1 MKLHEWKTRIQSGEH
16 LLGTMVTTFA
26 SADLPK
32 ILKACGFDFFII
44 DCEHGSFTTREVA
57 DMICVARAIDLPGM
71 VRIPELRREH
81 VLHCMELGAA
91 GLLLPNTETAEQ
103 ARQLV
108 DYAKY
113 APMGHRGVSLSR
125 PHTDFLK
132 QDSAAYMQSAN
143 RDTVLLCQIES
154 QLGVSNIDAIMAVD
168 GIDGAMIGP
177 NDMSQDFGILGQY
190 AHPAMQAAFRQV
202 IAAAARH
209 GKVSGAHFGA
219 ASAIYKAVIALPVA
233 LQDAFIVKQS
243 DLLLYKI
250 AVFKHI
256 CICPVRSVYILGRA
270 VCMVTGEALSAYKAG
285 NIGAVELRNKS
296 F

>member
-1 MKLHEWKTRIQSGEH
+1 
-16 LLGTMVTTFA
+16 
-26 SADLPK
+26 
-32 ILKACGFDFFII
+32 
-44 DCEHGSFTTREVA
+44 
-57 DMICVARAIDLPGM
+57 M

-132 QDSAAYMQSAN
+132 QDSAAYMHSAN

-202 IAAAARH
+202 IDARCAARQGFRRTFRCSSTAAA
-209 GKVSGAHFGA
+209 
-219 ASAIYKAVIALPVA
+219 VA
-233 LQDAFIVKQS
+233 EPGHDAQYVQQ
-243 DLLLYKI
+243 
-250 AVFKHI
+250 
-256 CICPVRSVYILGRA
+256 
-270 VCMVTGEALSAYKAG
+270 
-285 NIGAVELRNKS
+285 
-296 F
+296 

>member
-57 DMICVARAIDLPGM
+57 DMICVARAIELPGM

-81 VLHCMELGAA
+81 VLHYMELGAA

-177 NDMSQDFGILGQY
+177 NDMSQDFGILPVRPSHHAGCL
-190 AHPAMQAAFRQV
+190 PAGHRRRCAARQGFRRTFRCNST
-202 IAAAARH
+202 AAA
-209 GKVSGAHFGA
+209 
-219 ASAIYKAVIALPVA
+219 VA
-233 LQDAFIVKQS
+233 EPGHDAQYVQQ
-243 DLLLYKI
+243 
-250 AVFKHI
+250 
-256 CICPVRSVYILGRA
+256 
-270 VCMVTGEALSAYKAG
+270 
-285 NIGAVELRNKS
+285 
-296 F
+296 

>member
-57 DMICVARAIDLPGM
+57 DISALHGRSSCPAWCVSRSCGASTCSIAWSLARRDCCC
-71 VRIPELRREH
+71 RTQKRRSRR
-81 VLHCMELGAA
+81 VSSSIM
-91 GLLLPNTETAEQ
+91 PNTRPWGT
-103 ARQLV
+103 V
-108 DYAKY
+108 VF
-113 APMGHRGVSLSR
+113 PSPG

-132 QDSAAYMQSAN
+132 QDSAAYMHSAN

-202 IAAAARH
+202 IDARCAARQGFRRTFRCSSTAAA
-209 GKVSGAHFGA
+209 
-219 ASAIYKAVIALPVA
+219 VA
-233 LQDAFIVKQS
+233 EPGHDAQYVQQ
-243 DLLLYKI
+243 
-250 AVFKHI
+250 
-256 CICPVRSVYILGRA
+256 
-270 VCMVTGEALSAYKAG
+270 
-285 NIGAVELRNKS
+285 
-296 F
+296 

>member
-57 DMICVARAIDLPGM
+57 DMICVARAIELPGM

-108 DYAKY
+108 DAISES
-113 APMGHRGVSLSR
+113 VSPWRIVTFLLR
-125 PHTDFLK
+125 PRRDFLRE
-132 QDSAAYMQSAN
+132 ALLCLPLLLEEW
-143 RDTVLLCQIES
+143 RDTTGASVFTS
-154 QLGVSNIDAIMAVD
+154 TSRRFVS
-168 GIDGAMIGP
+168 
-177 NDMSQDFGILGQY
+177 SS
-190 AHPAMQAAFRQV
+190 
-202 IAAAARH
+202 
-209 GKVSGAHFGA
+209 SG
-219 ASAIYKAVIALPVA
+219 L
-233 LQDAFIVKQS
+233 
-243 DLLLYKI
+243 
-250 AVFKHI
+250 
-256 CICPVRSVYILGRA
+256 
-270 VCMVTGEALSAYKAG
+270 
-285 NIGAVELRNKS
+285 
-296 F
+296 

>member
-1 MKLHEWKTRIQSGEH
+1 MKLHEWKTRIQSGEQ

-32 ILKACGFDFFII
+32 ILKACGVDFFII

-57 DMICVARAIDLPGM
+57 DMICVARAIELPGM

-108 DYAKY
+108 DFAKY

-132 QDSAAYMQSAN
+132 QDSAAYMHSAN
-143 RDTVLLCQIES
+143 QDTVLLCQIES

-190 AHPAMQAAFRQV
+190 AHPTMQAAFRQV
-202 IAAAARH
+202 IDAAARH

-219 ASAIYKAVIALPVA
+219 AAP
-233 LQDAFIVKQS
+233 LQPWLSQGMTLNMCSS
-243 DLLLYKI
+243 DLGLLMSGTK
-250 AVFKHI
+250 
-256 CICPVRSVYILGRA
+256 
-270 VCMVTGEALSAYKAG
+270 ELSC
-285 NIGAVELRNKS
+285 LR
-296 F
+296 

>member
-57 DMICVARAIDLPGM
+57 DMICVARAIELPGM

-154 QLGVSNIDAIMAVD
+154 QLGVSNIVRPSRHA
-168 GIDGAMIGP
+168 GC
-177 NDMSQDFGILGQY
+177 L
-190 AHPAMQAAFRQV
+190 PAGHRRRCAARQGFRRTFRCSST
-202 IAAAARH
+202 AAA
-209 GKVSGAHFGA
+209 
-219 ASAIYKAVIALPVA
+219 VA
-233 LQDAFIVKQS
+233 EPGHDAQYVQQ
-243 DLLLYKI
+243 
-250 AVFKHI
+250 
-256 CICPVRSVYILGRA
+256 
-270 VCMVTGEALSAYKAG
+270 
-285 NIGAVELRNKS
+285 
-296 F
+296 

>member
-16 LLGTMVTTFA
+16 RLGTMVTTFA

-57 DMICVARAIDLPGM
+57 DMICVARAIELPGM

-154 QLGVSNIDAIMAVD
+154 QLGVSNIDAVMAVD

-190 AHPAMQAAFRQV
+190 AHPTMQAAFRQV
-202 IAAAARH
+202 IDAAARH

-219 ASAIYKAVIALPVA
+219 AAP
-233 LQDAFIVKQS
+233 LQPWLSQGMTLNMCSS
-243 DLLLYKI
+243 DLGLLMSGAK
-250 AVFKHI
+250 
-256 CICPVRSVYILGRA
+256 
-270 VCMVTGEALSAYKAG
+270 ELSC
-285 NIGAVELRNKS
+285 LR
-296 F
+296 

>member
-26 SADLPK
+26 SADVPK

-57 DMICVARAIDLPGM
+57 DMICVARAIELPGM

-154 QLGVSNIDAIMAVD
+154 QLGVSNIDAVMA
-168 GIDGAMIGP
+168 GGGGYNRGP
-177 NDMSQDFGILGQY
+177 PTLSTALT
-190 AHPAMQAAFRQV
+190 
-202 IAAAARH
+202 AR
-209 GKVSGAHFGA
+209 
-219 ASAIYKAVIALPVA
+219 
-233 LQDAFIVKQS
+233 
-243 DLLLYKI
+243 
-250 AVFKHI
+250 
-256 CICPVRSVYILGRA
+256 
-270 VCMVTGEALSAYKAG
+270 
-285 NIGAVELRNKS
+285 
-296 F
+296 

>member
-57 DMICVARAIDLPGM
+57 DMICVARAIELPGM

-132 QDSAAYMQSAN
+132 QDSA
-143 RDTVLLCQIES
+143 RL
-154 QLGVSNIDAIMAVD
+154 
-168 GIDGAMIGP
+168 
-177 NDMSQDFGILGQY
+177 Y
-190 AHPAMQAAFRQV
+190 AKR
-202 IAAAARH
+202 
-209 GKVSGAHFGA
+209 
-219 ASAIYKAVIALPVA
+219 
-233 LQDAFIVKQS
+233 
-243 DLLLYKI
+243 
-250 AVFKHI
+250 
-256 CICPVRSVYILGRA
+256 
-270 VCMVTGEALSAYKAG
+270 
-285 NIGAVELRNKS
+285 
-296 F
+296 